1 MFSANLTTFTST
13 ESQQVSLR
21 EMLGGFEFICSF
33 NGKTF
38 AQQGDPLWLRLHGA
52 RVSMTTQAGRMEL
65 GTARPLV
72 PHLIKQ
78 SVHPSFFQFE
88 LLLPLPHLALSALED
103 LRNGGEVAFEFAF
116 QGVSG
121 RGGATNDALENQ
133 TARVAVSQS
142 DWIQKLNSAKAR
154 HIVLLEVAMSAT
166 EAPPHRRAAVEHL
179 RSAES
184 KFMAGLYTDCV
195 SECRKGI
202 ETLKHSRGK
211 FEWAK
216 LQNADSRRAM
226 DKDDRLGALAA
237 VMHHFAHP
245 SAHSESVGGV
255 TNYSRSDARLALA
268 VTAALL
274 AHD

>member
-38 AQQGDPLWLRLHGA
+38 AQQRDPLWLRLHGA
-52 RVSMTTQAGRMEL
+52 RV
-65 GTARPLV
+65 
-72 PHLIKQ
+72 
-78 SVHPSFFQFE
+78 
-88 LLLPLPHLALSALED
+88 
-103 LRNGGEVAFEFAF
+103 
-116 QGVSG
+116 
-121 RGGATNDALENQ
+121 
-133 TARVAVSQS
+133 
-142 DWIQKLNSAKAR
+142 
-154 HIVLLEVAMSAT
+154 SAT

-245 SAHSESVGGV
+245 
-255 TNYSRSDARLALA
+255 
-268 VTAALL
+268 
-274 AHD
+274 